1 MKKFAG
7 IWTAL
12 VLTAVLM
19 TGCSGADSQS
29 GSKAKQEPGSSEAFP
44 VKIDDASKQ
53 DVTIKTEPKKIVS
66 LMPSNTEIT
75 YALGLGDKVIG
86 VTTNDTYPKEVKKV
100 EKVGDMNVNVEKVI
114 SLKPDLVLAY
124 ESAISSSA
132 DAMKQ
137 LKDAGITVLTVNDA
151 HSFQEVYQSI
161 EMIGEATGAEDK
173 ADKLISSMKSDLQEI
188 KDKAK
193 TISEKDEKT
202 VFVEVSPAPEI
213 YTTGKDTF
221 MNEMLNVIHA
231 KNAASGQTG
240 WVQMTDEAIVKLN
253 PDAIVTA
260 DGEKA
265 ADVEKRDG
273 WNVINAVKHHNVYNV
288 DPDLV
293 TRSGPR
299 LIEGVEE
306 LAESIYPDTFTK

>member
-86 VTTNDTYPKEVKKV
+86 VTKNDTYPKEVKKV

-114 SLKPDLVLAY
+114 SLKPDLVLAH
-124 ESAISSSA
+124 ESAKSSSA

-151 HSFQEVYQSI
+151 QSFQEVYQSI

-173 ADKLISSMKSDLQEI
+173 AEKLISSMKSDLQEI

-273 WNVINAVKHHNVYNV
+273 WNVINAVKHHNVYKV

>member
-12 VLTAVLM
+12 VMTAVLM

-86 VTTNDTYPKEVKKV
+86 VTKNDTYPKEVKKV
-100 EKVGDMNVNVEKVI
+100 EKVGDMNVNAEKVI
-114 SLKPDLVLAY
+114 SLKPDLVLAH

-151 HSFQEVYQSI
+151 KSFQEVYQSI

-173 ADKLISSMKSDLQEI
+173 AEKLISSMKSDLQEI

>member
-19 TGCSGADSQS
+19 PGCSGADSQS

-86 VTTNDTYPKEVKKV
+86 VTKNDTYPKEVKKV

-114 SLKPDLVLAY
+114 SLKPNLVLAH